1 MKIRYGFVSNS
12 SSTSFCIYGVSL
24 KNEDEEIAEV
34 AEKLGL
40 YVKYGQWD
48 GVYIG
53 REYSSIKNDETGA
66 EFKESTQKL
75 IDQLP
80 IQDKQCSTQEGGWYD
95 G

>member
-24 KNEDEEIAEV
+24 ENEDEEIVDA
-34 AEKLGL
+34 AGKLGL
-40 YVKYGQWD
+40 YVQYGQWD

-80 IQDKQCSTQEGGWYD
+80 IQDKHCSTQEGGWYD